1 MLGPIITFT
10 CHVAAA
16 INEPN
21 ASSEANVF
29 AQASVVEAIGF
40 ATPRYSLSLS
50 SVSSRVLA
58 SRPVRSC
65 FGSPCADQL
74 IDGLRLSSPRKRVE
88 LVLSDGR
95 RVADTFTN
103 CRWVGA
109 TLAVTNG
116 TRHKAEEEMI
126 SVTDFMNGLR
136 ECTFH
141 DLLRSSRPST
151 YRISSGTSSAGNIQT
166 PHGIC
171 NDERGNGAGARRGK
185 NS

>member
-29 AQASVVEAIGF
+29 AQASVVCLRKDAGF

-95 RVADTFTN
+95 RVADAFTN

-126 SVTDFMNGLR
+126 SVMGLMNGLS

-141 DLLRSSRPST
+141 DLLRSTQHLSDIFGHEIRQQHT
-151 YRISSGTSSAGNIQT
+151 NTTRQLQ
-166 PHGIC
+166 C
-171 NDERGNGAGARRGK
+171 
-185 NS
+185 